1 MQRRAVLS
9 VLFLFILSPLARPAL
24 AGIDQWT
31 RVGPDTGLARMFAA
45 APSRPATVYAGLSFG
60 GVFRS
65 LDGGATWS
73 FAGTGLNL
81 HERVRALAVDSRAPE
96 DLWAGTDH
104 GLYHSA
110 NSGARWVLSRHGGA
124 SSIVQNPVTSVLYAA
139 SYPAYPAG
147 PVVRSADGGA
157 SWQPLAGAPPGV
169 TTLAIDPVQPQ
180 ILYAGSD
187 AGLFRST
194 NGGAHWAK
202 LTRGLLSF
210 PINAIAVAPRSR
222 TVYVATSSPLPGQIV
237 YRSDDEGGHWTPADG
252 GALNYVYALAV
263 DPGRQETVWAV
274 SSGQLFRSLD
284 RGRTWK
290 QADAGIT
297 ADGTLAVL
305 PGAATLLAGTATG
318 VFRSGNQGASWSRS
332 SQGLD
337 AATISGLALDP
348 SRPSRLYAAA
358 DGVYRTATG
367 GGHWSLLP
375 GAPNAID
382 VNGPLATDAHRPGTA
397 YLGVSGGVAR
407 TTDAGNHWSSV
418 RNLSCLLPWSIAVDP
433 LDSSVVYVAGD
444 YSDTGCGLFPGACA
458 SYRSDDSGQTW
469 TCIRVGQFLAP
480 DPLQASRVYA
490 LSGTTV
496 DVSADRGASWSLLAS
511 GLDFSVLVPDPQRP
525 GTLWAGAPE
534 GVFRSDDGGLTWSH
548 SDSGIPEN
556 AQVTSVVLDPV
567 DKEALYAGTLHNGVF
582 KSADGGLNWGELG
595 TGLEGLNVRFLVLD
609 PRTRTTLYAG
619 TDAAGVMKLRQSA
632 D

>member
-1 MQRRAVLS
+1 MNRHAAVLS
-9 VLFLFILSPLARPAL
+9 ALLLLAPLARPAL
-24 AGIDQWT
+24 AGIDSWT
-31 RVGPDTGLARMFAA
+31 RVGPDTGLVRSFAA
-45 APSRPATVYAGLSFG
+45 APSRPATVYAGLGLG

-81 HERVRALAVDSRAPE
+81 HESVRALVVDARAPE
-96 DLWAGTDH
+96 DLWSGTEH
-104 GLYHSA
+104 GIYHSA
-110 NSGARWVLSRHGGA
+110 NGGVRWVLSRRGGV
-124 SSIVQNPVTSVLYAA
+124 SSIVQNPAARVLYAA
-139 SYPAYPAG
+139 SYPTG
-147 PVVRSADGGA
+147 PVLRSADGGF
-157 SWQPLAGAPPGV
+157 SWQPLAGSPQAV

-180 ILYAGSD
+180 ILYAGT
-187 AGLFRST
+187 ATGLFRST

-202 LTRGLLSF
+202 LTRGLLDFS
-210 PINAIAVAPRSR
+210 ITALAVDPRSR
-222 TVYVATSSPLPGQIV
+222 TVYVATSSVIPGQIV
-237 YRSDDEGGHWTPADG
+237 FRSDDEGEHWTPADG

-263 DPGRQETVWAV
+263 DPGRKGTVWAV

-305 PGAATLLAGTATG
+305 PGTATLLAGTASG
-318 VFRSGNQGASWSRS
+318 VFRSGDQGASWSPS

-367 GGHWSLLP
+367 GGRWALLP

-382 VNGPLATDAHRPGTA
+382 VNGPLATDPHRPGTA

-444 YSDTGCGLFPGACA
+444 YSDTGCGLLPGACA

-511 GLDFSVLVPDPQRP
+511 GLGFSVLVPDPQRP
-525 GTLWAGAPE
+525 GTLWAGGPE
-534 GVFRSDDGGLTWSH
+534 GVFRSDDGGVTWSH
-548 SDSGIPEN
+548 SDSGIPDN
-556 AQVTSVVLDPV
+556 AQVTSVVLGPV
-567 DKEALYAGTLHNGVF
+567 DKDVLYAGTLHNGVF

-595 TGLEGLNVRFLVLD
+595 SGLEGLNVRFLVLD

-619 TDAAGVMKLRQSA
+619 TDAAGVMKLRQSGN
-632 D
+632 